1 MQSNSIDHSAH
12 LAILRKTTLSPKETE
27 RTTNRWRERDLTD
40 RVMLNVI
47 ADLGPYMWK
56 RVRSL
61 SLLMPGLFLGLPLRQ
76 GAWSWI

>member
-1 MQSNSIDHSAH
+1 MVQSAQP
-12 LAILRKTTLSPKETE
+12 AIPRKSTLSPADTE
-27 RTTNRWRERDLTD
+27 RTTNQWRKRDLTD

-47 ADLGPYMWK
+47 ADLGLYMWK

-76 GAWSWI
+76 GARSWI